1 MAYNYTVYSKEMN
14 KIKKLA
20 VKKGTPYVG
29 MTQNGPAVCFQYQ
42 AGMRIKGYSY
52 SNMRKAVP
60 AELKRLAA

>member
-20 VKKGTPYVG
+20 VKKGTPLFDVA
-29 MTQNGPAVCFQYQ
+29 QNGAAVCFQYQ
-42 AGMRIKGYSY
+42 AGMRIRGYSY
-52 SNMRKAVP
+52 SNMRKAIP